1 MFKRKKIGQLL
12 IEAGHIGEKELNIAL
27 AEQKKRGKRIG
38 QVLIELGYLT
48 EDKLLPVLGKQLK
61 VPFVDLTKTEIKPD
75 VLKMVPEKICRKH
88 ILVPISFENNQLMIG
103 MADPLDVFIID
114 EIQFQN
120 NCEVI
125 RAICSE
131 NQIADTTDKLYVAG
145 AMADALNALTSADS
159 GDGASDASALDG
171 LKKASEET
179 PIIKLVNLVL
189 TSAVQKGASDIHI
202 EPDEGELR
210 VRLRIDGTLQVAMN
224 LQPEALPSVM
234 SRIKILSGMD
244 ISERRIP
251 QDGRIQMVI
260 MDKPIDFRVNTIPTA
275 WGEKACLRILDKS
288 NVNVQLEQMGFTP
301 TNYAMIKKAIHSPN
315 GMCLVTGPTGSGK
328 TTTLYSCLNAIRGT
342 DINICTVEN
351 PVEYKLKLIN
361 QVQVRPEIDLTFA
374 SVLRAFLRQDPDVI
388 MLGEIRD
395 NETASIATE
404 AALTGHL
411 VFATLHTNDAP
422 STAIRLVDMGVEPF
436 LVSSALLCIVSQ
448 RLARR
453 VCKFCKDVDTTITPE
468 TISDLGLPP
477 EAINETYYRGKGCDK
492 CAKTGYKGRVGVHE
506 VMYTHENI
514 RRMIIQKVGPD
525 DLKAEALRLGMKS
538 LKDDVVVKFQQGLT
552 TPEEVFA
559 LARSD

>member
-12 IEAGHIGEKELNIAL
+12 IEAGHITEKELNIGL

-38 QVLIELGYLT
+38 QVLIELGYLS
-48 EDKLLPVLGKQLK
+48 EDKLLPILGKQLK
-61 VPFVDLTKTEIKPD
+61 VPFVDLSKVDIKPE

-88 ILVPISFENNQLMIG
+88 LLVPISFEDNSLMIG

-120 NCEVI
+120 NCEVV

-131 NQIADTTDKLYVAG
+131 NQIADATDRLYVAG
-145 AMADALNALTSADS
+145 AMADALNALAA
-159 GDGASDASALDG
+159 GDGGEADDGALDG

-179 PIIKLVNLVL
+179 PIIKLVNLIL

-210 VRLRIDGTLQVAMN
+210 VRLRIDGTLTVTMN

-288 NVNVQLEQMGFTP
+288 NVNVELDMMGFTP
-301 TNYAMIKKAIHSPN
+301 QNFTMIKKAIGSPN

-328 TTTLYSCLNAIRGT
+328 TTTLYSCLNAIKGP
-342 DINICTVEN
+342 DLNICTVEN
-351 PVEYKLKLIN
+351 PVEYKLKFIN
-361 QVQVRPEIDLTFA
+361 QVQVRPEIDLKFA
-374 SVLRAFLRQDPDVI
+374 TVLRAFLRQDPDVI

-395 NETASIATE
+395 EETASIAVE

-453 VCKFCKDVDTTITPE
+453 VCKFCKDVDTTVTPE
-468 TISDLGLPP
+468 TIADMGLPP

-492 CAKTGYKGRVGVHE
+492 CGKTGYKGRVGVHE
-506 VMYTHENI
+506 VMYTHENL

-525 DLKAEALRLGMKS
+525 DLKAEAIKLGMKT
-538 LKDDVVVKFQQGLT
+538 LREDIVVKFQQGLT

-559 LARSD
+559 LARAD

>member
-12 IEAGHIGEKELNIAL
+12 IEAGHIGEKELDIAL
-27 AEQKKRGKRIG
+27 TEQKKRGKRIG
-38 QVLIELGYLT
+38 QVLIELGYLS

-61 VPFVDLTKTEIKPD
+61 VPFVDLSKTEINPE

-88 ILVPISFENNQLMIG
+88 NLVPISFDGKDLMIG
-103 MADPLDVFIID
+103 MADPLQVFIID

-120 NCEVI
+120 QCEVI

-131 NQIADTTDKLYVAG
+131 NQIADATDRLYVAG
-145 AMADALNALTSADS
+145 AMADALSAMADEGALE
-159 GDGASDASALDG
+159 SDTAIDG

-179 PIIKLVNLVL
+179 PIIKLVNLIF

-210 VRLRIDGTLQVAMN
+210 VRFRIDGTLLVSMN

-234 SRIKILSGMD
+234 SRVKILSGMD

-251 QDGRIQMVI
+251 QDGRIQMI
-260 MDKPIDFRVNTIPTA
+260 ILDKPIDFRVNTIPTA

-288 NVNVQLEQMGFTP
+288 NVNVQLDQMGFTP
-301 TNYAMIKKAIHSPN
+301 FNYKLLKKAISSPN
-315 GMCLVTGPTGSGK
+315 GLVLVTGPTGSGK
-328 TTTLYSCLNAIRGT
+328 TTTLYSCLNAIKGPDT
-342 DINICTVEN
+342 NICTVEN
-351 PVEYKLKLIN
+351 PVEYKLKFIN
-361 QVQVRPEIDLTFA
+361 QVQIRPEIDLHFA
-374 SVLRAFLRQDPDVI
+374 TVLRAFLRQDPDVI

-395 NETASIATE
+395 SETAGIAIE

-436 LVSSALLCIVSQ
+436 LVASSMLCIVSQ

-453 VCKFCKDVDTTITPE
+453 ICRSCKEVDTTITPDS
-468 TISDLGLPP
+468 IKNLGLPP
-477 EAINETYYRGKGCDK
+477 EAINNTYYRGAGCEK
-492 CAKTGYKGRVGVHE
+492 CARTGYKGRLGIHE
-506 VMYTHENI
+506 VMYTHENL
-514 RRMIIQKVGPD
+514 RRMVITKAPPD
-525 DLKAEALRLGMKS
+525 DLKREAIKLGMKT
-538 LKDDVVVKFQQGLT
+538 LMEDVVIKFQQGLT

>member
-27 AEQKKRGKRIG
+27 AEQKKRGNRIG

-48 EDKLLPVLGKQLK
+48 EDKLLPILGKQLK
-61 VPFVDLTKTEIKPD
+61 VPFVDLSKVEIKPE

-88 ILVPISFENNQLMIG
+88 ILVPISFDGKSLMIG

-120 NCEVI
+120 NCEIV

-131 NQIADTTDKLYVAG
+131 NQIADATDRLYVAG
-145 AMADALNALTSADS
+145 AMADALNALASGEDDGSA
-159 GDGASDASALDG
+159 GGAALDG

-210 VRLRIDGTLQVAMN
+210 VRLRIDGSLIVSMN

-244 ISERRIP
+244 ISERRLP
-251 QDGRIQMVI
+251 QDGRIQMII

-288 NVNVQLEQMGFTP
+288 NVNVELDQMGFTP
-301 TNYAMIKKAIHSPN
+301 ENYAKLTKAIGSPN

-328 TTTLYSCLNAIRGT
+328 TTTLYSCLNAIKGPDT
-342 DINICTVEN
+342 NICTVEN
-351 PVEYKLKLIN
+351 PVEYKLKFIN
-361 QVQVRPEIDLTFA
+361 QVQVRPEIELTFA

-395 NETASIATE
+395 EETAGIAVE

-453 VCKFCKDVDTTITPE
+453 ICKFCKDVDTTITPE
-468 TISDLGLPP
+468 TILDLGLPP
-477 EAINETYYRGKGCDK
+477 EAINQTYYRGKGCEK

-506 VMYTHENI
+506 VMYTHENL

-525 DLKAEALRLGMKS
+525 DLKNEAERLGMKS
-538 LKDDVVVKFQQGLT
+538 LKDDIVTKFQQGLT

>member
-27 AEQKKRGKRIG
+27 TEQKKRAKRIG
-38 QVLIELGYLT
+38 QVLVELGYLT

-61 VPFVDLTKTEIKPD
+61 VPFVDLSKTEISPD

-88 ILVPISFENNQLMIG
+88 NLVPISFDGKNLMIG
-103 MADPLDVFIID
+103 MADPLQVFIID

-120 NCEVI
+120 QCEVI

-131 NQIADTTDKLYVAG
+131 NQINDATDRLYVAG
-145 AMADALNALTSADS
+145 AMADALSAMADEATSDS
-159 GDGASDASALDG
+159 SSAIDG

-179 PIIKLVNLVL
+179 PIIKLVNLIL

-210 VRLRIDGTLQVAMN
+210 VRFRIDGSLLVAMN

-251 QDGRIQMVI
+251 QDGRIQMTI
-260 MDKPIDFRVNTIPTA
+260 LDKPIDFRVNTIPTS

-288 NVNVQLEQMGFTP
+288 NVNVQLDQMGLTP
-301 TNYAMIKKAIHSPN
+301 YNYNLLKKAIISPN

-328 TTTLYSCLNAIRGT
+328 TTTLYSCLNAIKGP

-351 PVEYKLKLIN
+351 PVEYKLRFIN
-361 QVQVRPEIDLTFA
+361 QVQVRPEIDLNFA
-374 SVLRAFLRQDPDVI
+374 TVLRAFLRQDPDVI

-395 NETASIATE
+395 AETAGIAVE

-422 STAIRLVDMGVEPF
+422 STPIRLVDMGVEPF
-436 LVSSALLCIVSQ
+436 LVASAMLCIVSQ

-453 VCKFCKDVDTTITPE
+453 VCKFCKDVDDTVTPE
-468 TISDLGLPP
+468 TIQNLGLPP
-477 EAINETYYRGKGCDK
+477 EAVNATYYRGKGCEK
-492 CAKTGYKGRVGVHE
+492 CAKTGYKGRLGIHE
-506 VMYTHENI
+506 VMYTHEKL
-514 RRMIIQKVGPD
+514 RRMIITKVGPD
-525 DLKAEALRLGMKS
+525 DLKTEAIKLGMKT
-538 LKDDVVVKFQQGLT
+538 LMEDVVTKFQQGIT

-559 LARSD
+559 LSRSD

>member
-12 IEAGHIGEKELNIAL
+12 IEAGHIGEKELNIGL

-48 EDKLLPVLGKQLK
+48 EDKLLPILGKQLK
-61 VPFVDLTKTEIKPD
+61 VPFVDLSKVEVAPE

-88 ILVPISFENNQLMIG
+88 ILLPISFNDGTLMIG

-120 NCEVI
+120 NCEVV

-131 NQIADTTDKLYVAG
+131 NQIADKTEQLYVAG
-145 AMADALNALTSADS
+145 AMADALNALSMGED
-159 GDGASDASALDG
+159 GGASDGAIDS

-179 PIIKLVNLVL
+179 PIIKLVNLIL

-210 VRLRIDGTLQVAMN
+210 VRLRIDGSLRIAMN

-251 QDGRIQMVI
+251 QDGRIQMI
-260 MDKPIDFRVNTIPTA
+260 ILDKPIDFRVNTIPVA

-288 NVNVQLEQMGFTP
+288 NVNVQLDQMGFTP
-301 TNYAMIKKAIHSPN
+301 VNFEMVKKAIHSPN

-328 TTTLYSCLNAIRGT
+328 TTTLYSCLNGIKGP
-342 DINICTVEN
+342 DLNICTVEN
-351 PVEYKLKLIN
+351 PVEYKIKFIN
-361 QVQVRPEIDLTFA
+361 QVQVRHEIDLTF
-374 SVLRAFLRQDPDVI
+374 STVLRAFLRQDPDVI

-395 NETASIATE
+395 EETAGIAVE

-436 LVSSALLCIVSQ
+436 LVSSAILCIVSQ
-448 RLARR
+448 RLGRR
-453 VCKFCKDVDTTITPE
+453 VCKFCKDVDNEITPE
-468 TISDLGLPP
+468 TIKDLGLPP
-477 EAINETYYRGKGCDK
+477 EAINETYYRGKGCEK
-492 CAKTGYKGRVGVHE
+492 CGKTGYKGRVGIHE
-506 VMYTHENI
+506 VMYTHENL
-514 RRMIIQKVGPD
+514 RRMIIQKAGPD
-525 DLKAEALRLGMKS
+525 DLKNEAIRLGMKT
-538 LKDDVVVKFQQGLT
+538 LKEDATIKFQQGIT

>member
-27 AEQKKRGKRIG
+27 TEQKKRAKRIG
-38 QVLIELGYLT
+38 QVLVELGYLT

-61 VPFVDLTKTEIKPD
+61 VPFVDLSKTEISPD

-88 ILVPISFENNQLMIG
+88 NLVPISFDGKNLMIG
-103 MADPLDVFIID
+103 MADPLQVFIID

-120 NCEVI
+120 QCEVI

-131 NQIADTTDKLYVAG
+131 NQINDATDRLYVAG
-145 AMADALNALTSADS
+145 AMADALSAMADEATSDS
-159 GDGASDASALDG
+159 SSAIDG

-179 PIIKLVNLVL
+179 PIIKLVNLIL

-210 VRLRIDGTLQVAMN
+210 VRFRIDGSLLVAMN

-251 QDGRIQMVI
+251 QDGRIQMTI
-260 MDKPIDFRVNTIPTA
+260 LDKPIDFRVNTIPTS

-288 NVNVQLEQMGFTP
+288 NVNVQLDQMGLTP
-301 TNYAMIKKAIHSPN
+301 YNYNLLKKAIISPN

-328 TTTLYSCLNAIRGT
+328 TTTLYSCLNAIKGP

-351 PVEYKLKLIN
+351 PVEYKLKFIN
-361 QVQVRPEIDLTFA
+361 QVQVRPEIDLNFA
-374 SVLRAFLRQDPDVI
+374 TVLRAFLRQDPDVI

-395 NETASIATE
+395 AETAGIAVE

-422 STAIRLVDMGVEPF
+422 STPIRLVDMGVEPF
-436 LVSSALLCIVSQ
+436 LVASAMLCIVSQ

-453 VCKFCKDVDTTITPE
+453 VCKFCKDVDDTITPE
-468 TISDLGLPP
+468 TIQNLGLPP
-477 EAINETYYRGKGCDK
+477 EAVNATYYRGKGCEK
-492 CAKTGYKGRVGVHE
+492 CAKTGYKGRLGIHE
-506 VMYTHENI
+506 VMYTHEKL
-514 RRMIIQKVGPD
+514 RRMIITKVGPD
-525 DLKAEALRLGMKS
+525 DLKTEAIKLGMKT
-538 LKDDVVVKFQQGLT
+538 LMEDVVTKFQQGLT

-559 LARSD
+559 LSRSD

>member
-1 MFKRKKIGQLL
+1 T
-12 IEAGHIGEKELNIAL
+12 
-27 AEQKKRGKRIG
+27 
-38 QVLIELGYLT
+38 VT
-48 EDKLLPVLGKQLK
+48 
-61 VPFVDLTKTEIKPD
+61 
-75 VLKMVPEKICRKH
+75 
-88 ILVPISFENNQLMIG
+88 
-103 MADPLDVFIID
+103 
-114 EIQFQN
+114 
-120 NCEVI
+120 
-125 RAICSE
+125 
-131 NQIADTTDKLYVAG
+131 
-145 AMADALNALTSADS
+145 
-159 GDGASDASALDG
+159 
-171 LKKASEET
+171 
-179 PIIKLVNLVL
+179 
-189 TSAVQKGASDIHI
+189 
-202 EPDEGELR
+202 
-210 VRLRIDGTLQVAMN
+210 MN

-288 NVNVQLEQMGFTP
+288 NVNVALDMMGFTP
-301 TNYAMIKKAIHSPN
+301 QNFTMLKRAIGSPN

-328 TTTLYSCLNAIRGT
+328 TTTLYSCLSAIKGPGL
-342 DINICTVEN
+342 NICTVEN
-351 PVEYKLKLIN
+351 PVEYKLKFIN
-361 QVQVRPEIDLTFA
+361 QVQVRPEIDLKFA
-374 SVLRAFLRQDPDVI
+374 TVLRAFLRQDPDVI

-395 NETASIATE
+395 EETASIAVE

-453 VCKFCKDVDTTITPE
+453 ICKSCKDVDTTVTAE
-468 TISDLGLPP
+468 TIADMGLPP

-492 CAKTGYKGRVGVHE
+492 CGKTGYKGRVGVHE
-506 VMYTHENI
+506 IMYTHENL
-514 RRMIIQKVGPD
+514 RRMIIQKVSPD
-525 DLKAEALRLGMKS
+525 DLKAEAINLGMKT
-538 LKDDVVVKFQQGLT
+538 LREDIVIKFQQGLT

>member
-27 AEQKKRGKRIG
+27 TEQKKRAKRIG
-38 QVLIELGYLT
+38 QVLVELGYLS

-61 VPFVDLTKTEIKPD
+61 VPFVDLSKTEISPD

-88 ILVPISFENNQLMIG
+88 NLVPISFDGKNLMIG
-103 MADPLDVFIID
+103 MADPLQVFIID

-120 NCEVI
+120 QCEVI

-131 NQIADTTDKLYVAG
+131 NQINDATDRLYVAG
-145 AMADALNALTSADS
+145 AMADALSAMADEATSDS
-159 GDGASDASALDG
+159 SSAIDG

-179 PIIKLVNLVL
+179 PIIKLVNLIL
-189 TSAVQKGASDIHI
+189 TSAVQKGSSDIHI

-210 VRLRIDGTLQVAMN
+210 VRFRIDGSLLVAMN

-251 QDGRIQMVI
+251 QDGRIQMTI
-260 MDKPIDFRVNTIPTA
+260 LDKPIDFRVNTIPTS

-288 NVNVQLEQMGFTP
+288 NVNVQLDQMGLTP
-301 TNYAMIKKAIHSPN
+301 YNYNLLKKAIISPN

-328 TTTLYSCLNAIRGT
+328 TTTLYSCLNAIKGP

-351 PVEYKLKLIN
+351 PVEYKLRFIN
-361 QVQVRPEIDLTFA
+361 QVQVRPEIDLNFA
-374 SVLRAFLRQDPDVI
+374 TVLRAFLRQDPDVI

-395 NETASIATE
+395 AETAGIAVE

-422 STAIRLVDMGVEPF
+422 STPIRLVDMGVEPF
-436 LVSSALLCIVSQ
+436 LVASAMLCIVSQ

-453 VCKFCKDVDTTITPE
+453 VCKFCKDVDDTITPE
-468 TISDLGLPP
+468 TIQNLGLPP
-477 EAINETYYRGKGCDK
+477 EAVNATYYRGKGCEK
-492 CAKTGYKGRVGVHE
+492 CAKTGYKGRLGIHE
-506 VMYTHENI
+506 VMYTHEKL
-514 RRMIIQKVGPD
+514 RRMIITKVGPD
-525 DLKAEALRLGMKS
+525 DLKKEAIKLGMKT
-538 LKDDVVVKFQQGLT
+538 LMEDVVTKFQQGLT

-559 LARSD
+559 LSRSD

>member
-12 IEAGHIGEKELNIAL
+12 IEAGHIGEKELNIGL

-48 EDKLLPVLGKQLK
+48 EDKLLPILGKQLK
-61 VPFVDLTKTEIKPD
+61 VPFVDLSKVEIKPE

-88 ILVPISFENNQLMIG
+88 ILVPISFDGKSLMIG

-120 NCEVI
+120 NCEVV

-145 AMADALNALTSADS
+145 AMADALSAM
-159 GDGASDASALDG
+159 GTGEEDGGGAALDG

-210 VRLRIDGTLQVAMN
+210 VRLRIDGSLLIAMN

-251 QDGRIQMVI
+251 QDGRIQMTI

-288 NVNVQLEQMGFTP
+288 NVNVALDQMGFSP
-301 TNYAMIKKAIHSPN
+301 VNFEKVQKAIGSPN

-328 TTTLYSCLNAIRGT
+328 TTTLYACLNAIKGP

-351 PVEYKLKLIN
+351 PVEYKLKFIN
-361 QVQVRPEIDLTFA
+361 QVQVRAEIDLNFST
-374 SVLRAFLRQDPDVI
+374 VLRAFLRQDPDVI

-395 NETASIATE
+395 EETASIAVE

-468 TISDLGLPP
+468 TLVDLGLPP
-477 EAINETYYRGKGCDK
+477 EAINDTYYRGKGCEK

-506 VMYTHENI
+506 VMYTHENL
-514 RRMIIQKVGPD
+514 RRMIIQKVGAA
-525 DLKAEALRLGMKS
+525 DLKNEAVRLGMKT
-538 LKDDVVVKFQQGLT
+538 LKEDIVVKFTQGLT

-559 LARSD
+559 LARAD

>member
-12 IEAGHIGEKELNIAL
+12 IEAGHVGEKELNIAL

-38 QVLIELGYLT
+38 QVLIELGYLS
-48 EDKLLPVLGKQLK
+48 EDKLLPILGKQLK
-61 VPFVDLTKTEIKPD
+61 VPFVDLSKVEIKPE

-88 ILVPISFENNQLMIG
+88 NLVPISFDGKSLMIG

-120 NCEVI
+120 NCEVV

-131 NQIADTTDKLYVAG
+131 NQIADATDRLYVAG
-145 AMADALNALTSADS
+145 AMADALNAMSTGEDDGS
-159 GDGASDASALDG
+159 GGGAALDG

-189 TSAVQKGASDIHI
+189 NSAVQKGASDIHI

-210 VRLRIDGTLQVAMN
+210 VRLRIDGNLIIAMN

-244 ISERRIP
+244 ISERRLP

-288 NVNVQLEQMGFTP
+288 NVNVQLDQMGFAP
-301 TNYAMIKKAIHSPN
+301 TNYEMVKKAINSPN

-328 TTTLYSCLNAIRGT
+328 TTTLYSCLNAIKGP

-351 PVEYKLKLIN
+351 PVEYKIKFIN
-361 QVQVRPEIDLTFA
+361 QVQVRPEIELNFST
-374 SVLRAFLRQDPDVI
+374 VLRAFLRQDPDVI

-395 NETASIATE
+395 EETASIAVE

-436 LVSSALLCIVSQ
+436 LVSSAFLCIVSQ
-448 RLARR
+448 RLGRR
-453 VCKFCKDVDTTITPE
+453 VCKFCKEVDTLITPE
-468 TISDLGLPP
+468 TIADLGLPP
-477 EAINETYYRGKGCDK
+477 EMINQTYYRGKGCDK
-492 CAKTGYKGRVGVHE
+492 CAKTGYKGRVGIHE
-506 VMYTHENI
+506 VMYTHENL

-525 DLKAEALRLGMKS
+525 DLKNEAIKLGMKT
-538 LKDDVVVKFQQGLT
+538 LKDDAVLKFTQGQT
-552 TPEEVFA
+552 TPEDVFA

>member
-12 IEAGHIGEKELNIAL
+12 IEAGHIGEKELNIGL

-38 QVLIELGYLT
+38 QVLIELGYLS
-48 EDKLLPVLGKQLK
+48 EDKLLPILGKQLK
-61 VPFVDLTKTEIKPD
+61 VPFVDLSKVEIKPD

-88 ILVPISFENNQLMIG
+88 ILVPISFDGKSLMIG

-120 NCEVI
+120 NCEVV

-131 NQIADTTDKLYVAG
+131 NQIADATDRLYVAG
-145 AMADALNALTSADS
+145 AMADALNALASGEGDDGVDS
-159 GDGASDASALDG
+159 GALDG

-210 VRLRIDGTLQVAMN
+210 VRLRIDGSLLIAMN

-244 ISERRIP
+244 ISERRLP

-288 NVNVQLEQMGFTP
+288 NVNVLLEQMGFTP
-301 TNYAMIKKAIHSPN
+301 TNFTMLKKAIGSPN

-328 TTTLYSCLNAIRGT
+328 TTTLYSCLNAIKGP
-342 DINICTVEN
+342 DLNICTVEN
-351 PVEYKLKLIN
+351 PVEYKLKFIN
-361 QVQVRPEIDLTFA
+361 QVQVRPEIDLNFST
-374 SVLRAFLRQDPDVI
+374 VLRAFLRQDPDVI

-395 NETASIATE
+395 EETASIAVE

-453 VCKFCKDVDTTITPE
+453 VCKFCKDVDTSITPE
-468 TISDLGLPP
+468 TIADLGLPP
-477 EAINETYYRGKGCDK
+477 EAINDTYYRGKGCDK
-492 CAKTGYKGRVGVHE
+492 CGKTGYKGRVGVHE
-506 VMYTHENI
+506 IMYTHENL

-525 DLKAEALRLGMKS
+525 DLKNEAIRLGMKS
-538 LKDDVVVKFQQGLT
+538 LKDDIVVKFQQGLT

-559 LARSD
+559 LARAD

>member
-12 IEAGHIGEKELNIAL
+12 IEAGHIGEKELNIGL

-38 QVLIELGYLT
+38 QVLIELGYLS
-48 EDKLLPVLGKQLK
+48 EDKLLPILGKQLK
-61 VPFVDLTKTEIKPD
+61 VPFVDLSKVEIKPD

-88 ILVPISFENNQLMIG
+88 NLVPISFDGKSLMIG

-120 NCEVI
+120 NCEVV

-131 NQIADTTDKLYVAG
+131 NQIADATDRLYVAG
-145 AMADALNALTSADS
+145 AMADALNALAS
-159 GDGASDASALDG
+159 GEDGPSDGGALDG

-210 VRLRIDGTLQVAMN
+210 VRLRIDGSLVVTMN

-251 QDGRIQMVI
+251 QDGRIQMTI

-288 NVNVQLEQMGFTP
+288 NVNVELDQMGFTP
-301 TNYAMIKKAIHSPN
+301 TNFTKLKKAIGSPN

-328 TTTLYSCLNAIRGT
+328 TTTLYSCLNAIKGPDT
-342 DINICTVEN
+342 NICTVEN
-351 PVEYKLKLIN
+351 PVEYKLKFIN
-361 QVQVRPEIDLTFA
+361 QVQVRPEIDLNFST
-374 SVLRAFLRQDPDVI
+374 VLRAFLRQDPDVI

-395 NETASIATE
+395 EETASIAVE

-453 VCKFCKDVDTTITPE
+453 NCKFCKDIDTTITPE
-468 TISDLGLPP
+468 IIADLGLPP
-477 EAINETYYRGKGCDK
+477 EAVNETYYRGKGCDK
-492 CAKTGYKGRVGVHE
+492 CGKTGYKGRVGVHE
-506 VMYTHENI
+506 VMYTHENL

-525 DLKAEALRLGMKS
+525 DLKNEAIRLGMAT
-538 LKDDVVVKFQQGLT
+538 LKDDIVSKFQQGLT

>member
-1 MFKRKKIGQLL
+1 
-12 IEAGHIGEKELNIAL
+12 
-27 AEQKKRGKRIG
+27 
-38 QVLIELGYLT
+38 
-48 EDKLLPVLGKQLK
+48 
-61 VPFVDLTKTEIKPD
+61 
-75 VLKMVPEKICRKH
+75 
-88 ILVPISFENNQLMIG
+88 VPISFDGKNLMIG
-103 MADPLDVFIID
+103 MADPLQVFIID

-120 NCEVI
+120 QCEVI

-131 NQIADTTDKLYVAG
+131 NQINDATDRLYVAG
-145 AMADALNALTSADS
+145 AMADALSAMADEATSDS
-159 GDGASDASALDG
+159 SSAIDG

-179 PIIKLVNLVL
+179 PIIKLVNLIL

-210 VRLRIDGTLQVAMN
+210 VRFRIDGSLLVAMN

-251 QDGRIQMVI
+251 QDGRIQMTI
-260 MDKPIDFRVNTIPTA
+260 LDKPIDFRVNTIPTS

-288 NVNVQLEQMGFTP
+288 NVNVQLDQMGLTP
-301 TNYAMIKKAIHSPN
+301 YNYNLLKKAIISPN

-328 TTTLYSCLNAIRGT
+328 TTTLYSCLNAIKGP

-351 PVEYKLKLIN
+351 PVEYKLRFIN
-361 QVQVRPEIDLTFA
+361 QVQVRPEIDLNFA
-374 SVLRAFLRQDPDVI
+374 TVLRAFLRQDPDVI

-395 NETASIATE
+395 AETAGIAVE

-422 STAIRLVDMGVEPF
+422 STPIRLVDMGVEPF
-436 LVSSALLCIVSQ
+436 LVASAMLCIVSQ

-453 VCKFCKDVDTTITPE
+453 VCKFCKDVDDTITPE
-468 TISDLGLPP
+468 TIQNLGLPP
-477 EAINETYYRGKGCDK
+477 EAVNATYYRGKGCEK
-492 CAKTGYKGRVGVHE
+492 CAKTGYKGRLGIHE
-506 VMYTHENI
+506 VMYTHEKL
-514 RRMIIQKVGPD
+514 RRMIITKVGPD
-525 DLKAEALRLGMKS
+525 DLKTEAIKLGMKT
-538 LKDDVVVKFQQGLT
+538 LMEDVVTKFQQGLT

-559 LARSD
+559 LSRSD

>member
-12 IEAGHIGEKELNIAL
+12 IEAGHIGEKELNIGL

-48 EDKLLPVLGKQLK
+48 EDKLLPILGKQLK
-61 VPFVDLTKTEIKPD
+61 VPFVDLSKVEIKPE

-88 ILVPISFENNQLMIG
+88 ILVPISFDGKSLMIG

-120 NCEVI
+120 NCEVV

-145 AMADALNALTSADS
+145 AMADALSAMGGGDDEGS
-159 GDGASDASALDG
+159 GAALDG

-210 VRLRIDGTLQVAMN
+210 VRLRIDGSLIVSMN

-251 QDGRIQMVI
+251 QDGRIQMTI

-288 NVNVQLEQMGFTP
+288 NVNVELDQMGFSP
-301 TNYAMIKKAIHSPN
+301 DNYAKLQKAIGSPN

-328 TTTLYSCLNAIRGT
+328 TTTLYSCLNAIKGPDT
-342 DINICTVEN
+342 NICTVEN
-351 PVEYKLKLIN
+351 PVEYKLKFIN
-361 QVQVRPEIDLTFA
+361 QVQVRPEIDLNFST
-374 SVLRAFLRQDPDVI
+374 VLRAFLRQDPDVI

-395 NETASIATE
+395 EETASIAVE

-468 TISDLGLPP
+468 TLVDLGLPP
-477 EAINETYYRGKGCDK
+477 EAINETYYRGKGCEK

-506 VMYTHENI
+506 VMYTHENL
-514 RRMIIQKVGPD
+514 RRLIIQKVGPD
-525 DLKAEALRLGMKS
+525 DLKNEAVRLGMKC
-538 LKDDVVVKFQQGLT
+538 LKDDIVVKFQQGLT

-559 LARSD
+559 LARAD

>member
-12 IEAGHIGEKELNIAL
+12 IEAGHIGEKELNIGL

-38 QVLIELGYLT
+38 QVLIELGYLS
-48 EDKLLPVLGKQLK
+48 EDKLLPILGKQLK
-61 VPFVDLTKTEIKPD
+61 VPFVDLSKVEIKPE

-88 ILVPISFENNQLMIG
+88 NLVPISFDGKSLMIG

-120 NCEVI
+120 NCEVV

-131 NQIADTTDKLYVAG
+131 NQIADCTDKLYVAG
-145 AMADALNALTSADS
+145 AMADALNALTSGD
-159 GDGASDASALDG
+159 GDGATDGGALDG

-210 VRLRIDGTLQVAMN
+210 VRLRIDGNLIITMN

-244 ISERRIP
+244 ISERRLP
-251 QDGRIQMVI
+251 QDGRIQMII

-301 TNYAMIKKAIHSPN
+301 TNFTMIQKAINSPN

-328 TTTLYSCLNAIRGT
+328 TTTLYSCLNAIKGP

-351 PVEYKLKLIN
+351 PVEYKLKYIN
-361 QVQVRPEIDLTFA
+361 QVQVRPEIELNFST
-374 SVLRAFLRQDPDVI
+374 VLRAFLRQDPDVI

-395 NETASIATE
+395 EETASIAVE

-453 VCKFCKDVDTTITPE
+453 VCKFCKDVDTSITPE
-468 TISDLGLPP
+468 TIADLGLPP
-477 EAINETYYRGKGCDK
+477 ECINETYYRGKGCDK

-506 VMYTHENI
+506 VMYTHENL

-525 DLKAEALRLGMKS
+525 DLKNEALRLGMKS
-538 LKDDVVVKFQQGLT
+538 LKDDIVVKFQQGLT

>member
-12 IEAGHIGEKELNIAL
+12 MEAGHVGEKELNIAL

-38 QVLIELGYLT
+38 QVLIELGYLS
-48 EDKLLPVLGKQLK
+48 EEKLLPILGKQLK
-61 VPFVDLTKTEIKPD
+61 VPFVDLSKVEIKPE

-88 ILVPISFENNQLMIG
+88 NLVPISFDGKSLMIG

-120 NCEVI
+120 NCEVV

-131 NQIADTTDKLYVAG
+131 NQIADATDRLYVAG
-145 AMADALNALTSADS
+145 AMADALNALAS
-159 GDGASDASALDG
+159 GDDGSGSDGAAIDG

-210 VRLRIDGTLQVAMN
+210 VRLRIDGTLLIAMN

-251 QDGRIQMVI
+251 QDGRIQMTI

-288 NVNVQLEQMGFTP
+288 NVNVQLDQMGFTP
-301 TNYAMIKKAIHSPN
+301 VNYTMIQKAIGSPN

-328 TTTLYSCLNAIRGT
+328 TTTLYSCLNAIKGP

-351 PVEYKLKLIN
+351 PVEYKLKYIN
-361 QVQVRPEIDLTFA
+361 QVQVRPEIDLNFST
-374 SVLRAFLRQDPDVI
+374 VLRAFLRQDPDVI

-395 NETASIATE
+395 EETASIAVE

-453 VCKFCKDVDTTITPE
+453 VCKFCKDVDNEITPE
-468 TISDLGLPP
+468 IIADLGLPP
-477 EAINETYYRGKGCDK
+477 EAINQTYYRGKGCEK

-514 RRMIIQKVGPD
+514 RRLIIQKVGPD
-525 DLKAEALRLGMKS
+525 DLKNEAVRLGMKT
-538 LKDDVVVKFQQGLT
+538 LREDIVIKFQQGLT

>member
-12 IEAGHIGEKELNIAL
+12 IEAGHITEKELNIGL

-38 QVLIELGYLT
+38 QVLIELGYLS
-48 EDKLLPVLGKQLK
+48 EDKLLPILGKQLK
-61 VPFVDLTKTEIKPD
+61 VPFVDLSKVDIKPE

-88 ILVPISFENNQLMIG
+88 LLVPISFEDNSLMIG

-120 NCEVI
+120 NCEVV

-131 NQIADTTDKLYVAG
+131 NQIADATDRLYVAG
-145 AMADALNALTSADS
+145 AMADALNALAA
-159 GDGASDASALDG
+159 GDGGEADDGALDG

-179 PIIKLVNLVL
+179 PIIKLVNLIL

-210 VRLRIDGTLQVAMN
+210 VRLRIDGTLTVTMN

-288 NVNVQLEQMGFTP
+288 NVNVELDMMGFTP
-301 TNYAMIKKAIHSPN
+301 QNFTMIKKAIGSPN

-328 TTTLYSCLNAIRGT
+328 TTTLYSCMNAI
-342 DINICTVEN
+342 N
-351 PVEYKLKLIN
+351 
-361 QVQVRPEIDLTFA
+361 
-374 SVLRAFLRQDPDVI
+374 
-388 MLGEIRD
+388 M
-395 NETASIATE
+395 
-404 AALTGHL
+404 
-411 VFATLHTNDAP
+411 
-422 STAIRLVDMGVEPF
+422 
-436 LVSSALLCIVSQ
+436 
-448 RLARR
+448 
-453 VCKFCKDVDTTITPE
+453 
-468 TISDLGLPP
+468 
-477 EAINETYYRGKGCDK
+477 YR
-492 CAKTGYKGRVGVHE
+492 
-506 VMYTHENI
+506 
-514 RRMIIQKVGPD
+514 
-525 DLKAEALRLGMKS
+525 
-538 LKDDVVVKFQQGLT
+538 
-552 TPEEVFA
+552 
-559 LARSD
+559 

>member
-12 IEAGHIGEKELNIAL
+12 IEAGHVGEKELNIGL

-38 QVLIELGYLT
+38 QVLIELGYLS
-48 EDKLLPVLGKQLK
+48 EDKLLPILGKQLK
-61 VPFVDLTKTEIKPD
+61 VPFVDLSKVEIKPE

-88 ILVPISFENNQLMIG
+88 ILVPISFDGKSLMIG

-120 NCEVI
+120 NCEVV

-145 AMADALNALTSADS
+145 AMADALSAMGG
-159 GDGASDASALDG
+159 GDDEGGGAALDG

-210 VRLRIDGTLQVAMN
+210 VRLRIDGSLIVSMN

-251 QDGRIQMVI
+251 QDGRIQMTI

-288 NVNVQLEQMGFTP
+288 NVNVELDQMGFSP
-301 TNYAMIKKAIHSPN
+301 DNYAKLQKAIGSPN

-328 TTTLYSCLNAIRGT
+328 TTTLYSCLNAIKGPDT
-342 DINICTVEN
+342 NICTVEN
-351 PVEYKLKLIN
+351 PVEYKLKFIN
-361 QVQVRPEIDLTFA
+361 QVQVRPEIDLNFST
-374 SVLRAFLRQDPDVI
+374 VLRAFLRQDPDVI

-395 NETASIATE
+395 EETASIAVE

-468 TISDLGLPP
+468 ILVDLGLPP

-506 VMYTHENI
+506 VMYTHENL
-514 RRMIIQKVGPD
+514 RRLIIQKVGPD
-525 DLKAEALRLGMKS
+525 DLKNEAVRLGMKC
-538 LKDDVVVKFQQGLT
+538 LKDDIVVKFQQGLT

-559 LARSD
+559 LARAD

>member
-12 IEAGHIGEKELNIAL
+12 IEAGHIAEKELNIAL

-48 EDKLLPVLGKQLK
+48 EDKLLPTLGKQLK
-61 VPFVDLTKTEIKPD
+61 VPFVDLSKVEIKPE

-88 ILVPISFENNQLMIG
+88 ILVPISFDGKSLMIG

-120 NCEVI
+120 NCEVV

-131 NQIADTTDKLYVAG
+131 NQIADTTDRLYVAG
-145 AMADALNALTSADS
+145 AMADALNALASSDDMGPA
-159 GDGASDASALDG
+159 DGAALDG

-189 TSAVQKGASDIHI
+189 NSAVQKGASDIHI

-210 VRLRIDGTLQVAMN
+210 VRLRIDGSLLVSMN

-244 ISERRIP
+244 ISERRLP

-288 NVNVQLEQMGFTP
+288 NVNVQLDQMGFTP
-301 TNYAMIKKAIHSPN
+301 ANYTLLKKAITSPN

-328 TTTLYSCLNAIRGT
+328 TTTLYSCLNAIKGP

-351 PVEYKLKLIN
+351 PVEYKLKFIN
-361 QVQVRPEIDLTFA
+361 QVQVRPEIDLNFST
-374 SVLRAFLRQDPDVI
+374 VLRAFLRQDPDVI
-388 MLGEIRD
+388 MIGEIRD
-395 NETASIATE
+395 EETAGIAVE

-422 STAIRLVDMGVEPF
+422 STAIRLLDMGVEPF

-453 VCKFCKDVDTTITPE
+453 ICKFCKDIDHEITPE
-468 TISDLGLPP
+468 IIAELGLPP
-477 EAINETYYRGKGCDK
+477 EAINATYYRGKGCDK

-506 VMYTHENI
+506 VMYTHENL
-514 RRMIIQKVGPD
+514 RRMIIKKVGPD
-525 DLKAEALRLGMKS
+525 DLRTEAIRLGMMG
-538 LKDDVVVKFQQGLT
+538 LKEDIVVKFQQGLT

-559 LARSD
+559 LSRSD

>member
-12 IEAGHIGEKELNIAL
+12 IEAGHVGEKELNIAL

-48 EDKLLPVLGKQLK
+48 EDKLLPILGKQLK
-61 VPFVDLTKTEIKPD
+61 VPFVDLSKIEISPE

-88 ILVPISFENNQLMIG
+88 ILVPISFDGKSLMIG

-120 NCEVI
+120 NCEVV

-145 AMADALNALTSADS
+145 AMADALSAMGA
-159 GDGASDASALDG
+159 GDEDLGGGALDG

-210 VRLRIDGTLQVAMN
+210 VRLRIDGSLLVAMN

-260 MDKPIDFRVNTIPTA
+260 MDKPIDFRVSTIPTA

-288 NVNVQLEQMGFTP
+288 NVNVALDSMGFAP
-301 TNYAMIKKAIHSPN
+301 ENYTKLQKAIASPN

-328 TTTLYSCLNAIRGT
+328 TTTLYACLNAIKGPDT
-342 DINICTVEN
+342 NICTVEN
-351 PVEYKLKLIN
+351 PVEYKLKFIN
-361 QVQVRPEIDLTFA
+361 QVQVRPEIDLNFST
-374 SVLRAFLRQDPDVI
+374 VLRAFLRQDPDVI

-395 NETASIATE
+395 EETAGIAVE

-436 LVSSALLCIVSQ
+436 LVSSAFLCIVSQ

-453 VCKFCKDVDTTITPE
+453 VCKFCKDVDTTVTPE
-468 TISDLGLPP
+468 ILVDLGLPP
-477 EAINETYYRGKGCDK
+477 EAINGTYYRGKGCEK

-506 VMYTHENI
+506 VMYTHENL

-525 DLKAEALRLGMKS
+525 DLKNEAVRLGMKC
-538 LKDDVVVKFQQGLT
+538 LKDDIVVKFQQGLT

-559 LARSD
+559 LARAD

>member
-27 AEQKKRGKRIG
+27 TEQKKRAKRIG
-38 QVLIELGYLT
+38 QVLVELGYLT

-61 VPFVDLTKTEIKPD
+61 VPFVDLSKTDISPD

-88 ILVPISFENNQLMIG
+88 NLVPISFDGKNLMIG
-103 MADPLDVFIID
+103 MADPLQVFIID

-120 NCEVI
+120 QCEVI

-131 NQIADTTDKLYVAG
+131 NQINDATDRLYVAG
-145 AMADALNALTSADS
+145 AMADALSAMADEATSDS
-159 GDGASDASALDG
+159 SSAIDG

-179 PIIKLVNLVL
+179 PIIKLVNLIL
-189 TSAVQKGASDIHI
+189 TSAVQKGSSDIHI

-210 VRLRIDGTLQVAMN
+210 VRFRIDGSLLVAMN

-251 QDGRIQMVI
+251 QDGRIQMTI
-260 MDKPIDFRVNTIPTA
+260 LDKPIDFRVNTIPTS

-288 NVNVQLEQMGFTP
+288 NVNVQLDQMGLTP
-301 TNYAMIKKAIHSPN
+301 YNYNLLKKAIISPN

-328 TTTLYSCLNAIRGT
+328 TTTLYSCLNAIKGP

-351 PVEYKLKLIN
+351 PVEYKLRFIN
-361 QVQVRPEIDLTFA
+361 QVQVRPEIDLNFA
-374 SVLRAFLRQDPDVI
+374 TVLRAFLRQDPDVI

-395 NETASIATE
+395 AETAGIAVE

-422 STAIRLVDMGVEPF
+422 STPIRLVDMGVEPF
-436 LVSSALLCIVSQ
+436 LVASAMLCIVSQ

-453 VCKFCKDVDTTITPE
+453 VCKFCKDVDDTVTPE
-468 TISDLGLPP
+468 TIQNLGLPP
-477 EAINETYYRGKGCDK
+477 EAVNATYYRGKGCEK
-492 CAKTGYKGRVGVHE
+492 CAKTGYKGRLGIHE
-506 VMYTHENI
+506 VMYTHEKL
-514 RRMIIQKVGPD
+514 RRMIITKVGPD
-525 DLKAEALRLGMKS
+525 DLKTEAIKLGMKT
-538 LKDDVVVKFQQGLT
+538 LMEDVVTKFQQGLT

-559 LARSD
+559 LSRSD

>member
-12 IEAGHIGEKELNIAL
+12 IEAGHVGEKELNIAL

-38 QVLIELGYLT
+38 QVLIELGYLS
-48 EDKLLPVLGKQLK
+48 EDKLLPILGKQLK
-61 VPFVDLTKTEIKPD
+61 VPFVDLSKVEIKPE

-88 ILVPISFENNQLMIG
+88 NLVPISFDGKSLMIG

-120 NCEVI
+120 NCEVV

-131 NQIADTTDKLYVAG
+131 NQIADATDRLYVAG
-145 AMADALNALTSADS
+145 AMADALNAMSSDDGS
-159 GDGASDASALDG
+159 GGDGAALDG

-189 TSAVQKGASDIHI
+189 NSAVQKGASDIHI

-210 VRLRIDGTLQVAMN
+210 VRLRIDGNLIISMN

-244 ISERRIP
+244 ISERRLP
-251 QDGRIQMVI
+251 QDGRIQMTI

-288 NVNVQLEQMGFTP
+288 NVNVQLDQMGFSVP
-301 TNYAMIKKAIHSPN
+301 NFDMVKKAINSPN
-315 GMCLVTGPTGSGK
+315 GMVLVTGPTGSGK
-328 TTTLYSCLNAIRGT
+328 TTTLYSCLNAIKGP

-351 PVEYKLKLIN
+351 PVEYKIKFIN
-361 QVQVRPEIDLTFA
+361 QVQVRPEIELNFST
-374 SVLRAFLRQDPDVI
+374 VLRAFLRQDPDVI

-395 NETASIATE
+395 EETASIAVE

-448 RLARR
+448 RLGRR
-453 VCKFCKDVDTTITPE
+453 VCKFCKDVDTMITPE
-468 TISDLGLPP
+468 TIADLGLPP
-477 EAINETYYRGKGCDK
+477 EAVNQTYYRGKGCEK
-492 CAKTGYKGRVGVHE
+492 CAKTGYKGRVGIHE
-506 VMYTHENI
+506 VMYTHENL

-525 DLKAEALRLGMKS
+525 DLKNEAIKLGMKT
-538 LKDDVVVKFQQGLT
+538 LKDDAVLKFTQGLT

>member
-27 AEQKKRGKRIG
+27 TEQKKRAKRIG
-38 QVLIELGYLT
+38 QVLVELGYLT

-61 VPFVDLTKTEIKPD
+61 VPFVDLSKTEISPD

-88 ILVPISFENNQLMIG
+88 NLVPISFDGKNLMIG
-103 MADPLDVFIID
+103 MADPLQVFIID

-120 NCEVI
+120 QCEVI

-131 NQIADTTDKLYVAG
+131 NQINDATDRLYVAG
-145 AMADALNALTSADS
+145 AMADALSAMADEATSDS
-159 GDGASDASALDG
+159 SSAIDG

-179 PIIKLVNLVL
+179 PIIKLVNLIL

-210 VRLRIDGTLQVAMN
+210 VRFRIDGSLLVAMN

-251 QDGRIQMVI
+251 QDGRIQMTI
-260 MDKPIDFRVNTIPTA
+260 LDKPIDFRVNTIPTS

-288 NVNVQLEQMGFTP
+288 NVNVQLDQMGLTP
-301 TNYAMIKKAIHSPN
+301 YNYNLLKKAIISPN

-328 TTTLYSCLNAIRGT
+328 TTTLYSCLNAIKGP

-351 PVEYKLKLIN
+351 PVEYKLRFIN
-361 QVQVRPEIDLTFA
+361 QVQVRPEIDLNFA
-374 SVLRAFLRQDPDVI
+374 TVLRAFLRQDPDVI

-395 NETASIATE
+395 AETAGIAVE

-422 STAIRLVDMGVEPF
+422 STPIRLVDMGVEPF
-436 LVSSALLCIVSQ
+436 LVASAMLCIVSQ

-453 VCKFCKDVDTTITPE
+453 VCKFCKDVDDTVTPE
-468 TISDLGLPP
+468 TIQNLGLPP
-477 EAINETYYRGKGCDK
+477 EAVNATYYRGKGCEK
-492 CAKTGYKGRVGVHE
+492 CAKTGYKGRLGIHE
-506 VMYTHENI
+506 VMYTHEKL
-514 RRMIIQKVGPD
+514 RRMIITKVGPD
-525 DLKAEALRLGMKS
+525 DLKTEAIKLGMKT
-538 LKDDVVVKFQQGLT
+538 LMEDVVTKFQQGLT

-559 LARSD
+559 LSRSD